1 MGVLYNALGLSIP
14 TPASDLQA
22 RSWSG
27 RLSHTFFQN
36 RVFRCSFFFFAQN
49 AAEVS
54 TFWSSWS
61 RGPVDLTTWF
71 LLALYVSF
79 WSVRREARGG
89 SLKLFGFA
97 KRLQHKYRI

>member
-1 MGVLYNALGLSIP
+1 ML
-14 TPASDLQA
+14 A
-22 RSWSG
+22 RG
-27 RLSHTFFQN
+27 PDDCLTLFFKTEC
-36 RVFRCSFFFFAQN
+36 FAAGFFFFAQN

-89 SLKLFGFA
+89 SLKDFGFA
-97 KRLQHKYRI
+97 GRLAEVV